1 MESLLWAIDLC
12 AVVYLCLWALR
23 TDKARAKA
31 AEQAETAARRQA
43 AQAAQGAQAAQAAQ
57 PALGKGNGHA

>member
-31 AEQAETAARRQA
+31 AEQAEAEKRRQA
-43 AQAAQGAQAAQAAQ
+43 NEAAQSAA
-57 PALGKGNGHA
+57 LNKERGHA

>member
-31 AEQAETAARRQA
+31 AEQAEAEQRRQA
-43 AQAAQGAQAAQAAQ
+43 NQAAQSAA
-57 PALGKGNGHA
+57 LNKERGHA

>member
-31 AEQAETAARRQA
+31 AEQAEAEKRRQA
-43 AQAAQGAQAAQAAQ
+43 QDVQTRAAHTAQTAS
-57 PALGKGNGHA
+57 LNKERGHA

>member
-23 TDKARAKA
+23 TDKARAKT
-31 AEQAETAARRQA
+31 AEQAEAEKRRQA
-43 AQAAQGAQAAQAAQ
+43 QDVQTRAAQTAA
-57 PALGKGNGHA
+57 LNKERGHA

>member
-23 TDKARAKA
+23 TDKARTRA
-31 AEQAETAARRQA
+31 AELAEAEKRRQA
-43 AQAAQGAQAAQAAQ
+43 QDVQTRAAHTAA
-57 PALGKGNGHA
+57 LNKERGHA

>member
-31 AEQAETAARRQA
+31 VEQAEAEKRRQA
-43 AQAAQGAQAAQAAQ
+43 QDVQTRAAHTAA
-57 PALGKGNGHA
+57 LNKERGHA